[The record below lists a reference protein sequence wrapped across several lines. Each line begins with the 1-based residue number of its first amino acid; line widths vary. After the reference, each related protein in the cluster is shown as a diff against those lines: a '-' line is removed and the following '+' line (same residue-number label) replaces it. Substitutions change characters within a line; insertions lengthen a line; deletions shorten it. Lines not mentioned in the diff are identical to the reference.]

1 MMLAMKDE
9 RYLKL
14 RDRIR
19 GLCSRREYCS
29 KDIFDKVCR
38 ALDREAA
45 AQMLAELQADK
56 YVDDFRYASAYA
68 RDKASI
74 AGWGVTKI
82 RYMLASKG
90 VGADVIAAALAE
102 VDSEKA
108 SSRLEKLLETKR
120 RALKDD
126 PQWRIK
132 LLRFGLGRGYSY
144 DEVSSCV
151 DNLK

>member
-1 MMLAMKDE
+1 MDDAKYIKVRE
-9 RYLKL
+9 RL
-14 RDRIR
+14 R

-29 KDIFDKVCR
+29 RDIYTKALR
-38 ALDREAA
+38 AFEGDREAA
-45 AQMLAELQADK
+45 ERLLEELKADR
-56 YVDDFRYASAYA
+56 YVDDSRYASAYA

-74 AGWGVTKI
+74 SGWGSVKI
-82 RYMLASKG
+82 RYMLSSKG

>member
-74 AGWGVTKI
+74 AGWGVAKI

-126 PQWRIK
+126 PQWRLK
-132 LLRFGLGRGYSY
+132 LLRYAVGRGYSY
-144 DEVSSCV
+144 DEVFFYLEK
-151 DNLK
+151 LK

>member
-1 MMLAMKDE
+1 M
-9 RYLKL
+9 
-14 RDRIR
+14 
-19 GLCSRREYCS
+19 
-29 KDIFDKVCR
+29 
-38 ALDREAA
+38 DREAA

-74 AGWGVTKI
+74 AGWGVVKI

-151 DNLK
+151 DKLK

>member
-1 MMLAMKDE
+1 M
-9 RYLKL
+9 
-14 RDRIR
+14 R

-45 AQMLAELQADK
+45 VQMLTELQADK
-56 YVDDFRYASAYA
+56 YVDDLRYASAYA
-68 RDKASI
+68 REKASI
-74 AGWGVTKI
+74 AGWGTVKI
-82 RYMLASKG
+82 RYMLSSKG
-90 VGADVIAAALAE
+90 ISADIVSAALEEIDDSKAE
-102 VDSEKA
+102 T
-108 SSRLEKLLETKR
+108 RLVKLMQNKR
-120 RALKDD
+120 SALKDD

-151 DNLK
+151 DKLK